1 MASQRSVT
9 VGARGR
15 GRARAGVV
23 GPLSSTLRVRAGV
36 VERGASDAVVA
47 RSSRDRGS
55 SGGGGGGRRAAA
67 SLLLCAAARALR
79 LARRRARPRGLD
91 RHRRRG
97 ARRHRR
103 LWRGSGGGRRQQA
116 ADDAHD
122 ALARADG
129 AARVRGRRDPQRE
142 RVRGSDGSVSY
153 GRHVFVSGSSAR
165 AKCEVAMVVSRTGV
179 TFCSWILR
187 ASECEELL
195 SSNLSDGSVA
205 SQESHLSV
213 LHN

>member
-15 GRARAGVV
+15 GRTCAGVV

-55 SGGGGGGRRAAA
+55 SGGGGGGGGRRAAA

-103 LWRGSGGGRRQQA
+103 LWLGSGGGRRQQA

-153 GRHVFVSGSSAR
+153 GRQFLFLDPPRERSAR
-165 AKCEVAMVVSRTGV
+165 
-179 TFCSWILR
+179 
-187 ASECEELL
+187 
-195 SSNLSDGSVA
+195 
-205 SQESHLSV
+205 
-213 LHN
+213 